1 MIKNSTD
8 SFSGEDATIAAIDRI
23 LDAQVLPPGWIGIG
37 DDAAVT
43 SLTPGLQAL
52 TTTDLL
58 VEEVHFRR
66 ATTAAREL
74 GWKAIAVNVS
84 DIAGMGGVVRWATV
98 SLALPRDV
106 SLEWVKA
113 FYQGVAEFSQSIGLA
128 VVGGDTVG
136 SPGPLMIAVTVVGEA
151 AHPLLRKGAQVGDR
165 VLVTS
170 PIGDSAAGLWCLE
183 HPERAASITESY
195 RQALIRAHVAPRPAL
210 EEGRLLGA
218 TNHRLAMMDNSDGL
232 ARSVLW
238 LAAANRIR
246 IELQEAD
253 LPMTEAMRAVAATA
267 EVAPSS
273 WALYGGEDYN
283 LVLTCPPE
291 ALADLGELLSSVGS
305 NAICVGTCVA
315 GEPGAFLVSGARTEP
330 LEPGRT
336 FQHLP
341 L

>member
-1 MIKNSTD
+1 MIKNISAPL
-8 SFSGEDATIAAIDRI
+8 SGEDATIAAIDRI
-23 LDAQVLPPGWIGIG
+23 LGAQALPPGWIGIG

-43 SLTPGLQAL
+43 SLTPGQQAL

-58 VEEVHFRR
+58 VEGVHFRR
-66 ATTAAREL
+66 GTTAPREL

-84 DIAGMGGVVRWATV
+84 DIAGMGGTVRWATV
-98 SLALPRDV
+98 SLALPLDV

-113 FYQGVAEFSQSIGLA
+113 FYRGVAEFSQSIGLA

-136 SPGPLMIAVTVVGEA
+136 SPGTLMIAVTVVGEA
-151 AHPLLRKGAQVGDR
+151 ARPILRTGAQVGDR

-170 PIGDSAAGLWCLE
+170 PLGDSAAGLWCLE
-183 HPERAASITESY
+183 HPERAASLSAAH
-195 RQALIRAHVAPRPAL
+195 RQALIQAHVTPRPAL
-210 EEGRLLGA
+210 EEGRLLGTTA
-218 TNHRLAMMDNSDGL
+218 HRLAMMDNSDGL
-232 ARSVLW
+232 ARSILW
-238 LAAANRIR
+238 LAGANRLR
-246 IELQEAD
+246 IELQEAN

-267 EVAPSS
+267 GVAPSS

-283 LVLTCPPE
+283 LVLTCPPA
-291 ALADLGELLSSVGS
+291 ALSDLAELLSSVGS

-315 GEPGAFLVSGARTEP
+315 GEPGAYLVSGTRVEP